1 MKDYQTIL
9 FNLKDFSNSEL
20 DKKIKTFK
28 TKYHT
33 QLKKNG
39 TIWIFC
45 NSYFKKNEIFH
56 SPFYITEK
64 FSDFYLKNIIII
76 PSFVNSRGQAIFR
89 NYITNVLFFAKDEK
103 YYFNKDLIRE
113 KHIWKD
119 VEWGKRKKNY
129 NPKGKDP
136 GNVWLKTKDDGK
148 ANITEHCPLS
158 FQEVVKR
165 CYLTTSKK
173 QDKILL
179 INFKKIRD
187 KKNINYAKI

>member
-1 MKDYQTIL
+1 MFNNYYSHCLFVTKSNKNHYFSKD
-9 FNLKDFSNSEL
+9 
-20 DKKIKTFK
+20 
-28 TKYHT
+28 
-33 QLKKNG
+33 
-39 TIWIFC
+39 
-45 NSYFKKNEIFH
+45 
-56 SPFYITEK
+56 P
-64 FSDFYLKNIIII
+64 
-76 PSFVNSRGQAIFR
+76 
-89 NYITNVLFFAKDEK
+89 
-103 YYFNKDLIRE
+103 IRE